1 MINDDNSSIDSGP
14 IKKTATKTGLKQFSK
29 LKISSLP
36 ISKQIEYIQLKE
48 KKLAEKGRV
57 LIYKKINE
65 YANEE
70 YNKLL
75 LEIFEEDEENEEISK
90 KKYKPVKI
98 ICNQITDEHCSN
110 GECKRTIQFIKSVD
124 RKKDKKDIKPIG
136 KYTYWYVDSTIYM
149 SSSYSSEGITVHD
162 CFMDGLNKDEA
173 EEFLND
179 INDEIY
185 WEWFK

>member
-1 MINDDNSSIDSGP
+1 MNNINTSTDTILKKQ
-14 IKKTATKTGLKQFSK
+14 KKT
-29 LKISSLP
+29 INE
-36 ISKQIEYIQLKE
+36 QIKFIREKE
-48 KKLAEKGRV
+48 KKLAKKGRV

-70 YNKLL
+70 YNNLL
-75 LEIFEEDEENEEISK
+75 KEIFEEDESNSK

-124 RKKDKKDIKPIG
+124 RKKDKEDIKPIG